1 MTKLEPKIPAQTQ
14 DAPSTRYHHPNA
26 SATRP
31 TTRATYSRAA
41 KAGLQDSPITI
52 PPTPDSRL
60 ANPSSLAE
68 YGFTAPQGKTQPQL
82 QPNPTEIQNKRI
94 EAINR
99 ALTPLSQMPT
109 PGFPKKRLHSEVT
122 GDAAPSLSPPH
133 KKPLREDDMDTRS
146 DGDRS
151 PTPTLHRSLPGR
163 SATPGDT
170 EDVFTYNDET
180 ELSQALAT
188 QGSQV
193 NAGDASPDSNGTDKT
208 NEYDH
213 CFNDADFILDDKDIP
228 EHILLKDVKG
238 KGRAH
243 EPTAGPSGTQPTPSA
258 STVSTQPNPSVPTTR
273 IQPTPIAW
281 TPLPKAR
288 TRAEQDDED
297 LMAAIL
303 NPDAPLPEFKAWEGI
318 SASMHAIP
326 EAAPKPPV
334 PTSPYALTKTSA
346 NGGKPPALDGK
357 VIFDQVTDASHT
369 LADNAKGNKLIAII
383 FGDSETVENT
393 VRRDLISGTLTEYL
407 KKDAKFTVAVLER
420 KPNPDPAYRGIA
432 AVLISGLDDED
443 HGACKQQ
450 VVFDTLSGTFSVMD
464 YDIPINDYL
473 MVFRDLGIHPTE
485 DPTVAE
491 KAVVEMVCEKLN
503 SVQGFHALAAQY
515 GDAMPDILPENRGGV
530 TLTTVRARCV
540 LTLNRNQQSIPNWA
554 IYAKAFTSNY
564 IIHYKF
570 VTAALQYKFAIPGS
584 IEMHKP
590 HGENWHCNLCKGQDH
605 PTGLCPFPLTP
616 GFIGLSISH
625 PSRNTQQASSSA
637 PAPIPS
643 FFDVA
648 ENENQLYPAQRN
660 SYGQANNSR
669 GAHRGRGRG
678 GRGSGRG
685 GSRPPF

>member
-14 DAPSTRYHHPNA
+14 DAPSTWYHHPNA

-60 ANPSSLAE
+60 TNLSLLAD
-68 YGFTAPQGKTQPQL
+68 
-82 QPNPTEIQNKRI
+82 KRI
-94 EAINR
+94 EAINH

-109 PGFPKKRLHSEVT
+109 PSFPKKRLRSEVT
-122 GDAAPSLSPPH
+122 GDAVPSLSLLH

-151 PTPTLHRSLPGR
+151 PTPTLYRSLPGR

-170 EDVFTYNDET
+170 EDIFTYNDET

-188 QGSQV
+188 QGSQI
-193 NAGDASPDSNGTDKT
+193 NAGDASPDSNGTDMT

-213 CFNDADFILDDKDIP
+213 CFNDADFILDDEDIP
-228 EHILLKDVKG
+228 EHILPKDVKG

-243 EPTAGPSGTQPTPSA
+243 EPTAGPSGTQPAPSA
-258 STVSTQPNPSVPTTR
+258 STVRT
-273 IQPTPIAW
+273 QPTPNIPTAQVQPTPAVW

-303 NPDAPLPEFKAWEGI
+303 NPDAPLPEFKAWEGL
-318 SASMHAIP
+318 STSMHAIL
-326 EAAPKPPV
+326 EDAPKPPA
-334 PTSPYALTKTSA
+334 PTSLYALTKTSTT
-346 NGGKPPALDGK
+346 GGRLPALDGK
-357 VIFDQVTDASHT
+357 IIFDQVTSASHALT
-369 LADNAKGNKLIAII
+369 DNAPGRKLITTI
-383 FGDSETVENT
+383 FGNSENVENT
-393 VRRDLISGTLTEYL
+393 VRRDLVSGALTEYL
-407 KKDAKFTVAVLER
+407 KKNAKFMVAVLER
-420 KPNPDPAYRGIA
+420 KPNLDPAYKGIV
-432 AVLISGLDDED
+432 AVFITSLDDED
-443 HGACKQQ
+443 HSACEQQ
-450 VVFDTLSGTFSVMD
+450 GTFDTPSGTFSVRD
-464 YDIPINDYL
+464 YNIPINDYF
-473 MVFRDLGIHPTE
+473 VSFRNLGIHLTE

-491 KAVVEMVCEKLN
+491 KAVGRMVCEKLDGI
-503 SVQGFHALAAQY
+503 QGFHALAAQY
-515 GDAMPDILPENRGGV
+515 SDTLPNVLPENHRGV

-540 LTLNRNQQSIPNWA
+540 LTLNRNQQPIPNWV
-554 IYAKAFTSNY
+554 IYMNAFTTNY
-564 IIHYKF
+564 DIYYKF
-570 VTAALQYKFAIPGS
+570 VNAALQYKFAIPGS
-584 IEMHKP
+584 IKMHTP

-605 PTGLCPFPLTP
+605 PTGLCPYTLITS
-616 GFIGLSISH
+616 FIGLSISH
-625 PSRNTQQASSSA
+625 PTRNTQQASSSA

-643 FFDVA
+643 FFDITK
-648 ENENQLYPAQRN
+648 NENHLYPAHRN
-660 SYGQANNSR
+660 SYSQANNSR